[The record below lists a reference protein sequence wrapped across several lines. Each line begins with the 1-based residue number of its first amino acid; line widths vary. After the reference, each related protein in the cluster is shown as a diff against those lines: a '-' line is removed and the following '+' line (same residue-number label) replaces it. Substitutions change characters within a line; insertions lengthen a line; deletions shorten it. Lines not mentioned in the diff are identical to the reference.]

1 MFYLKLKEIIL
12 LRAQSKKERTMFYKY
27 LRGKMLT
34 SCQNTNSLLIGV
46 LDGLIHDMT
55 LDNYNISLINRNCI
69 IKNSVKER
77 KNNIL

>member
-34 SCQNTNSLLIGV
+34 SCQNTNSLLIRVHVIDMSYCYTWTHNGN
-46 LDGLIHDMT
+46 GL
-55 LDNYNISLINRNCI
+55 
-69 IKNSVKER
+69 
-77 KNNIL
+77 